1 MKCGRA
7 SRSVVDEPNGPEFD
21 AKEIQEQLAAFGVED
36 FLVSAA
42 STIASIAYAKLE
54 VTDLAEAR
62 RAIDA
67 LAALLPLIEGELA
80 ADLGRALAN
89 LHLAYA
95 EAASRPV

>member
-1 MKCGRA
+1 VA
-7 SRSVVDEPNGPEFD
+7 DDPTGPELD
-21 AKEIQEQLAAFGVED
+21 ARKIQEQLASFGVEE

-54 VTDLAEAR
+54 VRDLAEAR

-67 LAALLPLIEGELA
+67 LAALVPLIEGELA

-89 LHLAYA
+89 LQLAYA

>member
-1 MKCGRA
+1 M
-7 SRSVVDEPNGPEFD
+7 VDEPGGPEFD
-21 AKEIQEQLAAFGVED
+21 AKELQEQLASFGVEE

-42 STIASIAYAKLE
+42 STIASIAHAKLE
-54 VTDLAEAR
+54 AGDRAEAR

-67 LAALLPLIEGELA
+67 LAALVPLIEGDLA

-89 LHLAYA
+89 LQLAYA

>member
-1 MKCGRA
+1 MA
-7 SRSVVDEPNGPEFD
+7 DDPTGPELD
-21 AKEIQEQLAAFGVED
+21 AKQIQEQLASFGVEE

-54 VTDLAEAR
+54 ARDLAEAR

-67 LAALLPLIEGELA
+67 LAALVPLIEGELA